1 MTEGRRECAF
11 MVWSLSVY
19 TLLIECECEV
29 TSQSPAL
36 ATMLSPLATMSSHHD
51 GMTPIM
57 TPLNRI

>member
-1 MTEGRRECAF
+1 MTEVLRECTF

-19 TLLIECECEV
+19 TLLIECEV

-51 GMTPIM
+51 GMTPVM